1 MEESRSPLM
10 PDNDPTDQELED
22 VLKGLDEKIRAEDE
36 LLIIK
41 RERDYHESFKTA
53 YNMFADYFYSS

>member
-1 MEESRSPLM
+1 M